1 MVVDLKK
8 TAGED
13 AQALGK
19 LEEEQEDARV
29 LYVALTRS
37 AARCYVYHAPVK
49 ISEKAR
55 VPAQVRMMRSWGSRA
70 EASESEGSGST
81 EANAIQEQAQSWVSG
96 LSGQAEY
103 VSFSDGQSDFQGEEN
118 PVLVNSQDD
127 SLEAR
132 HWEPDCKI
140 PRAKIVDSFSGLS
153 KQVGFDGRDLDGIS
167 EGQDKQQDFLG
178 EEKTPIFKF
187 PAGANAGSFMHD
199 VFEHLEFS
207 DSSNWE
213 SFIEEKLK
221 EHQYDSKKW
230 TSVILGMVKEV
241 MGTELEP
248 GFSLNKLEKEDRLE
262 EMEFHFPMAPGF
274 LPELAGSLPD
284 SSILKKYLVR
294 LNPYVVAE
302 LGVRLPQGFGGPD
315 FQGKWK
321 IPRLGLEIEQAWRK
335 RRRLRSERNGKGNA
349 HPSLRSAVS
358 SLRGG
363 RSPFPPKQNEGL
375 LIPNKLRGCV
385 LSFRARNERR
395 FRKRNLFR
403 FAGSRNGT
411 DFGKLSC
418 FGDMSATKQEERDWE
433 LEALASA
440 ISSFSSVGEKKA
452 RRWPV

>member
-1 MVVDLKK
+1 M
-8 TAGED
+8 
-13 AQALGK
+13 
-19 LEEEQEDARV
+19 
-29 LYVALTRS
+29 
-37 AARCYVYHAPVK
+37 
-49 ISEKAR
+49 
-55 VPAQVRMMRSWGSRA
+55 
-70 EASESEGSGST
+70 
-81 EANAIQEQAQSWVSG
+81 SG

-187 PAGANAGSFMHD
+187 PAGANAGSFMHG

-213 SFIEEKLK
+213 GFIEEKLK

-294 LNPYVVAE
+294 LNPYDCRRIEESGYLKGLVDLTFRVNGKYYVLDWKSNKLGGSAE
-302 LGVRLPQGFGGPD
+302 GFG
-315 FQGKWK
+315 
-321 IPRLGLEIEQAWRK
+321 
-335 RRRLRSERNGKGNA
+335 
-349 HPSLRSAVS
+349 
-358 SLRGG
+358 
-363 RSPFPPKQNEGL
+363 
-375 LIPNKLRGCV
+375 
-385 LSFRARNERR
+385 
-395 FRKRNLFR
+395 
-403 FAGSRNGT
+403 
-411 DFGKLSC
+411 
-418 FGDMSATKQEERDWE
+418 
-433 LEALASA
+433 
-440 ISSFSSVGEKKA
+440 
-452 RRWPV
+452 